1 MKSTA
6 WENLFRKYYNEALLY
21 VFSFCHNRALA
32 EDLVQE
38 AYMRAIRSID
48 EEKDSFKFWLFKVCR
63 NLYFDTLR
71 KNKKVEAITSDMPSN
86 ESLVDDVIQKDE
98 YRALYK
104 AISLLKDDFR
114 EIVRLYYF
122 DSMSVKEIASIVD
135 ESVDNVKIKL
145 YRARLKLKDIMEAY
159 IRNLETH

>member
-38 AYMRAIRSID
+38 AYMRAIRSIH

-145 YRARLKLKDIMEAY
+145 YRARLKLKDILEAY
-159 IRNLETH
+159 I

>member
-145 YRARLKLKDIMEAY
+145 YRARLKLKDILEEY
-159 IRNLETH
+159 I

>member
-48 EEKDSFKFWLFKVCR
+48 DEKDSFKFWLFKVCR

-145 YRARLKLKDIMEAY
+145 YRARLKLKDILEAY
-159 IRNLETH
+159 I

>member
-48 EEKDSFKFWLFKVCR
+48 EEKNGFKFWLFKVCR

-145 YRARLKLKDIMEAY
+145 YRARLKLKDILEAY
-159 IRNLETH
+159 I

>member
-1 MKSTA
+1 
-6 WENLFRKYYNEALLY
+6 
-21 VFSFCHNRALA
+21 
-32 EDLVQE
+32 
-38 AYMRAIRSID
+38 
-48 EEKDSFKFWLFKVCR
+48 
-63 NLYFDTLR
+63 
-71 KNKKVEAITSDMPSN
+71 MPSN

-145 YRARLKLKDIMEAY
+145 YRARLKLKDILEAY
-159 IRNLETH
+159 I

>member
-145 YRARLKLKDIMEAY
+145 YRARLKLKDILEAY
-159 IRNLETH
+159 I

>member
-48 EEKDSFKFWLFKVCR
+48 EEKNSFKFWLFKVCR

-104 AISLLKDDFR
+104 AISILKDDFR

-145 YRARLKLKDIMEAY
+145 YRARLKLKDILEAY
-159 IRNLETH
+159 I

>member
-48 EEKDSFKFWLFKVCR
+48 EEKDGFKFWLFKVCR

-71 KNKKVEAITSDMPSN
+71 KNKKVEAITSDMPPN

-104 AISLLKDDFR
+104 AISILKDDFR

-145 YRARLKLKDIMEAY
+145 YRARLKLKGILEAY
-159 IRNLETH
+159 I

>member
-21 VFSFCHNRALA
+21 VSSFCHNRALA

-48 EEKDSFKFWLFKVCR
+48 EEKDGFKFWLFKVCR

-145 YRARLKLKDIMEAY
+145 YRARLKLKDILEAY
-159 IRNLETH
+159 I

>member
-48 EEKDSFKFWLFKVCR
+48 EEKDGFKFWLFKVCR

-86 ESLVDDVIQKDE
+86 ESLVDDVSQKDE

-145 YRARLKLKDIMEAY
+145 YRARLKLKDILEAY
-159 IRNLETH
+159 I

>member
-48 EEKDSFKFWLFKVCR
+48 EEKDGFKFWLFKVCR

-71 KNKKVEAITSDMPSN
+71 KNKKIEGLVADMPSN

-145 YRARLKLKDIMEAY
+145 YRARLKLKDILEAY
-159 IRNLETH
+159 I

>member
-38 AYMRAIRSID
+38 AYVRAIRSID
-48 EEKDSFKFWLFKVCR
+48 EEKNSFKFWLFKVCR

-145 YRARLKLKDIMEAY
+145 YRARLKLKDILEAY
-159 IRNLETH
+159 I

>member
-48 EEKDSFKFWLFKVCR
+48 EEKNSFKFWLFKVCR

-86 ESLVDDVIQKDE
+86 ESLVYDVIQKDE

-145 YRARLKLKDIMEAY
+145 YRARLKLKDILEAY
-159 IRNLETH
+159 I

>member
-71 KNKKVEAITSDMPSN
+71 KNKKVEAITSDIPSN

-145 YRARLKLKDIMEAY
+145 YRARLKLKDILEAY
-159 IRNLETH
+159 I

>member
-71 KNKKVEAITSDMPSN
+71 KNKKIEAITSDMPSN

-104 AISLLKDDFR
+104 AISILKDDFR

-145 YRARLKLKDIMEAY
+145 YRARLKLKDILEAY
-159 IRNLETH
+159 I

>member
-6 WENLFRKYYNEALLY
+6 WEHLFRKYYNEALLY

-48 EEKDSFKFWLFKVCR
+48 EEKDGFKFWLFKVCR

-145 YRARLKLKDIMEAY
+145 YRARLKLKDILEAY
-159 IRNLETH
+159 I

>member
-48 EEKDSFKFWLFKVCR
+48 EEKDGFKFWLFKVCR

-145 YRARLKLKDIMEAY
+145 YRARLKLKDLLEAY
-159 IRNLETH
+159 I

>member
-48 EEKDSFKFWLFKVCR
+48 EEKDGFKFWLFKVCR

-71 KNKKVEAITSDMPSN
+71 KNKKVEAITSDMPPN

-145 YRARLKLKDIMEAY
+145 YRARLKLKDILEAY
-159 IRNLETH
+159 I

>member
-38 AYMRAIRSID
+38 AYMRAIRYID
-48 EEKDSFKFWLFKVCR
+48 EEKDGFKFWLFKVCR

-145 YRARLKLKDIMEAY
+145 YRARLKLKDILEAY
-159 IRNLETH
+159 I

>member
-38 AYMRAIRSID
+38 AYVRAIRSID

-145 YRARLKLKDIMEAY
+145 YRARLKLKDILEAY
-159 IRNLETH
+159 I

>member
-48 EEKDSFKFWLFKVCR
+48 EEKDGFKFWLFKVCR

-145 YRARLKLKDIMEAY
+145 YRARLNLKDILEAY
-159 IRNLETH
+159 I

>member
-21 VFSFCHNRALA
+21 AFSFCHNRALA

-48 EEKDSFKFWLFKVCR
+48 EEKDGFKFWLFKVCR

-145 YRARLKLKDIMEAY
+145 YRARLKLKDILEAY
-159 IRNLETH
+159 I

>member
-48 EEKDSFKFWLFKVCR
+48 EEKDGFKFWLFKVCR

-86 ESLVDDVIQKDE
+86 ESLVDDVIQ
-98 YRALYK
+98 RT
-104 AISLLKDDFR
+104 ST
-114 EIVRLYYF
+114 
-122 DSMSVKEIASIVD
+122 
-135 ESVDNVKIKL
+135 
-145 YRARLKLKDIMEAY
+145 ARCTKRYLF
-159 IRNLETH
+159 

>member
-135 ESVDNVKIKL
+135 GSVDNVKIKL
-145 YRARLKLKDIMEAY
+145 YRARLKLKDILEAY
-159 IRNLETH
+159 I